1 MADGVV
7 AVFLFY
13 GLVFGIRRGF
23 YKELIAFGALLLGAL
38 VARALRGA
46 IGTALATKLG
56 VPVIFAEVVAV
67 AAIFIVV
74 ALIVNVIG
82 RVLLNRLKN
91 PDGESV
97 VEEGADEIA
106 DAIADKG
113 KKGPMTLLTDPIAK
127 ATSGAFYW
135 TDKLLGAAL
144 GLVKSAVAVAFI
156 FALVVYWSQWTGSKT
171 AFAQS
176 IEDSWS
182 HKAFHEAVEPRLRQT
197 EEYRFLA
204 NLEAANDIAR
214 VVKADPKK
222 LDSVKTHPSA
232 APIAN
237 SPRTQALA
245 QDAAVQKACAH
256 GDIAGLL
263 ENPKVR
269 EALAD
274 PEFRKAIADAD
285 LEKVLDDLAPLP
297 GMAAPPPAPKD
308 GDAGGEKK

>member
-23 YKELIAFGALLLGAL
+23 YKELIAFGALILGAL

-46 IGTALATKLG
+46 VGTALATKLG
-56 VPVIFAEVVAV
+56 VPVIFAEILAV
-67 AAIFIVV
+67 AAIFLVV
-74 ALIVNVIG
+74 ALILNVIG

-91 PDGESV
+91 PDGESI

-127 ATSGAFYW
+127 ATSGAVYW

-144 GLVKSAVAVAFI
+144 GLLKSLVAVAFI
-156 FALVVYWSQWTGSKT
+156 FALVVYWSHWTGSES
-171 AFAQS
+171 AFAKS

-182 HKAFHEAVEPRLRQT
+182 HRAFHETIEPQLEKT

-204 NLEAANDIAR
+204 NLEAANNLAR
-214 VVKADPKK
+214 VVKGDPKK
-222 LDSVKTHPSA
+222 IEIVKTHPA
-232 APIAN
+232 VAPIAAN
-237 SPRTQALA
+237 PRTQALA
-245 QDAAVQKACAH
+245 QDVEVQKAFAR
-256 GDIAGLL
+256 GDLAALL
-263 ENPKVR
+263 VNPKVR
-269 EALAD
+269 DALAD

-297 GMAAPPPAPKD
+297 GLEPPPPAAKD
-308 GDAGGEKK
+308 GAGGQKK